1 MIPENQKERSKNL
14 DLLVSIRFNTDD
26 MDKLNAMIEDDMF
39 ESKGSFIRKLIR
51 QEWQRRYQP
60 VRLVSDAVAE
70 VVAVEQSS
78 NSLSD

>member
-1 MIPENQKERSKNL
+1 MIPESQKERSKNL

-26 MDKLNAMIEDDMF
+26 MNKLNAMIEDDMF

-60 VRLVSDAVAE
+60 VRMVSD
-70 VVAVEQSS
+70 VVAAEQSS
-78 NSLSD
+78 NLLSD

>member
-1 MIPENQKERSKNL
+1 MIPESQKERSKNL

-60 VRLVSDAVAE
+60 VRMVAD
-70 VVAVEQSS
+70 VVAAEQSS
-78 NSLSD
+78 NLLSD

>member
-1 MIPENQKERSKNL
+1 MIPESQKERSKNL

-60 VRLVSDAVAE
+60 VRMVSD
-70 VVAVEQSS
+70 VVAAEQSS
-78 NSLSD
+78 NLLSD